1 MIEPVGISHY
11 GICVRDLDRSLAFYR
26 DILGMQCG
34 PIREENMAEHFG
46 DRQAQVYQ
54 KTRQSR
60 RAARLTWGEN
70 GSAPSLVLSS
80 HDDTAVEGEAPKL
93 DQVGIH
99 HICFSVKD
107 TLGLANHLIASGVQL
122 AGSLESYT
130 RSDGKV
136 HAFYVFDPD
145 GILVQFDDGG
155 GTG

>member
-1 MIEPVGISHY
+1 MIEPIGISHY

-34 PIREENMAEHFG
+34 PIREQNMAEHFG

-60 RAARLTWGEN
+60 RAASLTWGD
-70 GSAPSLVLSS
+70 GSSPWLVLSS
-80 HDDTAVEGEAPKL
+80 HDDSAVEGEAPKL

-107 TLGLANHLIASGVQL
+107 TMGLAQHLIDSGVQL

-130 RSDGKV
+130 RADGKV

-145 GILVQFDDGG
+145 GILVQFDDGTA
-155 GTG
+155 TG